1 MTILAPDKR
10 YGGITAADVTRLD
23 AVAASLGID
32 TERLMEHAGWQIARC
47 ATELVPPGSGIAVVA
62 GPGNNGGDGV
72 VAGRLLA
79 CWGYPV
85 NIVVFAEPEK
95 ITTAMA
101 QRLRTADN
109 CGAKTEVAHQVGVV
123 ADALDSCELA
133 IDALLGSGMSGP
145 PRDAAAE
152 VIEQFTNTMT
162 LSVDVPSGLDAT
174 DGPTA
179 VCTRA
184 DVTCTLAAMKRGLW
198 TEAGRLRAGRIF
210 VADIGIPEAVWR
222 SCGLRAPSEVRNGR
236 LVELT
241 E

>member
-1 MTILAPDKR
+1 VAILALDKR
-10 YGGITAADVTRLD
+10 YGDITATDVARLD
-23 AVAASLGID
+23 TVAASLGID
-32 TERLMEHAGWQIARC
+32 TERLMEHAGWQVARC
-47 ATELVPPGSGIAVVA
+47 ATDLVPPGSGIAVVA

-79 CWGYPV
+79 SWGYPV

-101 QRLRTADN
+101 QRLRTAGN
-109 CGAKTEVAHQVGVV
+109 CGAKTEVAHQAGVV
-123 ADALDSCELA
+123 AEALDSCELA

-145 PRDAAAE
+145 PRPDAAA
-152 VIEQFTNTMT
+152 VIEQFTSTMT

-174 DGPTA
+174 DGPTP

-198 TEAGRLRAGRIF
+198 TEPGRLRAGRIF

-241 E
+241 L